1 MNTRIDITPD
11 WDLAARGGYFRGD
24 MRGDA
29 MFIPGSAG
37 GIPRLIPGMPQRRQ
51 RFSETGAGLLVGPCF
66 FAPKASVSRVHDPME
81 TTDRSV
87 QEFLA

>member
-1 MNTRIDITPD
+1 
-11 WDLAARGGYFRGD
+11 
-24 MRGDA
+24 
-29 MFIPGSAG
+29 
-37 GIPRLIPGMPQRRQ
+37 MPQRRQ

-66 FAPKASVSRVHDPME
+66 FVPKASVSRVHDPME